1 MQREKILEM
10 IVSPKYKPLNIEEV
24 SSLWKLS
31 EIEKIDLKKN
41 VRELINEGKLLEIKK
56 GKLVLPERYGVY
68 MGRLDVNKRGFG
80 FLVRD
85 KALGDIFIPE
95 NAMKDAMFSLFG

>member
-56 GKLVLPERYGVY
+56 GKLVLHFNNAEEFQQ
-68 MGRLDVNKRGFG
+68 MLNALNLDQ
-80 FLVRD
+80 L
-85 KALGDIFIPE
+85 A
-95 NAMKDAMFSLFG
+95 